1 VWPLGGFEIKCAR
14 TQLRAMARTY
24 SHTSKVHTVWPPCP
38 VLRVYVLYKI
48 AKLDRHPS
56 SAKPKEGKGDAG
68 YKH

>member
-1 VWPLGGFEIKCAR
+1 MWPLGGFEIKCAR